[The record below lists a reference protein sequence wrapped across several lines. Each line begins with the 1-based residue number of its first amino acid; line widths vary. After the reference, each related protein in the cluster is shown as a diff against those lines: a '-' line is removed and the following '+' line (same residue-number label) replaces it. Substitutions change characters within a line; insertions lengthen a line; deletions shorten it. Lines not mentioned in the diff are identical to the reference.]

1 MALNGTFP
9 PGTVESPWNTA
20 DDHRSS
26 NEVTMSY
33 WDTIGNY
40 YVYAPPTIREM
51 PEVSEQLGIWCA
63 GKEWCPITTT
73 ATLIGKK
80 WHPVIVHRLLEEG
93 PLGFNAL
100 KEAVD
105 GISSK
110 VLSDSLEDLEEKRL
124 VDREIISDKPFRV
137 EYSLTDHGESLEPV
151 IYAMRD
157 WGVEHLTKPRNRDG
171 SIA

>member
-1 MALNGTFP
+1 MT
-9 PGTVESPWNTA
+9 
-20 DDHRSS
+20 
-26 NEVTMSY
+26 EV
-33 WDTIGNY
+33 
-40 YVYAPPTIREM
+40 A
-51 PEVSEQLGIWCA
+51 EQLEVWCA
-63 GKEWCPITTT
+63 GEEWCPVTTT

-80 WHPVIVHRLLEEG
+80 WHPVIIHRLLENG

-124 VDREIISDKPFRV
+124 VDRTIVSEKPFRV
-137 EYSLTDHGESLEPV
+137 EYSLTEHGRSLEPT
-151 IYAMRD
+151 IRAMRD
-157 WGVEHLTKPRNRDG
+157 WGLEHLTAPADRES